1 MSKHILRGLFAAFI
15 CMCAVALMLSRPGEM
30 MRAMAAPTPTPVA
43 SASATPTPSSLT
55 APGTQINNAATATY
69 SDGTNTYNIQSN
81 TVTVTVQNAPSL
93 VILTNNGAS
102 AGAVTTNGL
111 QPAASPVPGNY
122 LSDIYT
128 LVNTGNA
135 SGNFIVASASQTSP
149 TPTPSPNSGSG
160 IQSGPATGVTYTVTC
175 GTSLNDTVSTL
186 TALNTDLASA
196 SCATSANGSVNVA
209 VNYQANGT
217 GTVNSQIEAQIAY
230 SGTGTGYTTASSLWV
245 SNQYSD
251 AILADERVDI
261 YKSPSPIASDGT
273 VTYGVYVNNAGYSP
287 ANYVTDYGPSCT
299 APVKV
304 CGSALTGPGL
314 LISDKVPLGKT
325 STPLPV
331 VSMAPTTG
339 TGLTSGE
346 TPPKMVYTTDSTG
359 KTGWTLYSGGG
370 VPAGAYYVGVLLTGN
385 TNGIGLLA
393 NPTPAATST
402 PGYVPS
408 ATSQVGFSVQIG
420 PMPAGTSVPN
430 YVVAPAGDNK
440 ACMEGPGL
448 TTTATAC
455 DANGANPPSPGPTS
469 TPGDPS
475 IPIATAPPASGTPP
489 PGGSNTAIVS
499 IASLLNGPVGQPDA
513 QGCFNSGATPVPFPV
528 FSPNPLP
535 TISPTTS
542 PTCPALADNND
553 DYTQA
558 VATPNPAATIV
569 YGTTAPSNLVAAV
582 ASSVK
587 NPSTTATKIQVT
599 FPTLPANLSVT
610 NVLVGSCAAGT
621 AATLLSA
628 GVYDL
633 GTVAAGATVTY
644 CVDYST
650 VASPAS
656 YYFQPLY
663 VQVRAAMESSP
674 NVYYNDTWHVV
685 LPGGFEELVKTA
697 TMLNNGNCAGA
708 ITGGLPSLGV
718 CPGGLI
724 QYAVMY
730 YNTLPATSSGSPAE
744 PAAANLAV
752 NGNFIITENGAAAG
766 SNWATYTGGLFD
778 PASAA
783 SPMKAGLT
791 LATMQASCGVTT
803 QDCGDTEATAT
814 FGQVSGAGGN
824 ALNATAFTDTIPAAS
839 ANLQAQHYGVLMF
852 ATKVK

>member
-1 MSKHILRGLFAAFI
+1 MSKYLLRALFAAFI
-15 CMCAVALMLSRPGEM
+15 CVCALALTLSRPGSFV
-30 MRAMAAPTPTPVA
+30 AAIAATPTPVP
-43 SASATPTPSSLT
+43 SASAPPTPASTT
-55 APGTQINNAATATY
+55 APGTAITNAATATY

-93 VILTNNGAS
+93 VVLTNNGIGS
-102 AGAVTTNGL
+102 GAVTSNGA
-111 QPAASPVPGNY
+111 QPAASPVPGNT

-135 SGNFIVASASQTSP
+135 AGTFQLASAQQTSP
-149 TPTPSPNSGSG
+149 TPTPSPNSGSS
-160 IQSGPATGVTYTVTC
+160 ISGPQSLINYTVTC
-175 GTSLNDTVSTL
+175 GSYSNNDATIAAVNSDLSTNC
-186 TALNTDLASA
+186 TNIAP
-196 SCATSANGSVNVA
+196 GSVVNIA
-209 VNYQANGT
+209 VNYQATAT
-217 GTVNSQIEAQIAY
+217 GTVNTQLEAQIAY
-230 SGTGTGYTTASSLWV
+230 SGSGTGYNAASSLWA
-245 SNQYSD
+245 SNQYND
-251 AILADERVDI
+251 TIVADERIDI
-261 YKSPSPIASDGT
+261 YKSPNPIASDGT
-273 VTYGVYVNNAGYSP
+273 VTYNVYVNNAGYSP
-287 ANYVTDYGPSCT
+287 ANYITDYGTSCT

-339 TGLTSGE
+339 ASGLTGGE

-385 TNGIGLLA
+385 SNGVGLLA

-408 ATSQVGFSVQIG
+408 ATSEVGFTVQIG
-420 PMPAGTSVPN
+420 PMPAGTSIPN

-440 ACMEGPGL
+440 GCMEGPGL
-448 TTTATAC
+448 STTAIAC

-475 IPIATAPPASGTPP
+475 IVLATPPPASGTPP

-499 IASLLNGPVGQPDA
+499 IASLLNGPYGVA
-513 QGCFNSGATPVPFPV
+513 NAVGCFNSGATPVPFPA

-535 TISPTTS
+535 TISPTS
-542 PTCPALADNND
+542 EPTCSATDNNN

-569 YGTTAPSNLVAAV
+569 YGTTAPANLVAAV
-582 ASSVK
+582 SSSVN
-587 NPSTTATKIQVT
+587 NPSSSATKIQIS
-599 FPTLPANLSVT
+599 FPTLPANLSVA
-610 NVLVGSCAAGT
+610 NVLVGSCAGT
-621 AATLLSA
+621 AAPTLSA

-633 GTVAAGATVTY
+633 GTVGAGQTVNY

-650 VASPAS
+650 QSSPAA
-656 YYFQPLY
+656 YYFQPLF
-663 VQVRAAMESSP
+663 VQVRAAMETSP
-674 NVYYNDTWHVV
+674 SVYYNDTWHVV

-697 TMLNNGNCAGA
+697 NMLSNGNCSGA

-718 CPGGLI
+718 CPGGVI

-730 YNTLPATSSGSPAE
+730 YNTLPATATGTPAE
-744 PAAANLAV
+744 PTAANLSV
-752 NGNFIITENGAAAG
+752 SNTNFVITENGAAAG
-766 SNWATYTGGLFD
+766 SNWGTYTGGLFD

-783 SPMKAGLT
+783 NPLKASLT
-791 LATMQASCGVTT
+791 LSAMQTSCGVTT
-803 QDCGDTEATAT
+803 LTCGDTSAGAT
-814 FGQVSGAGGN
+814 FGQVGGAGGN
-824 ALNATAFTDTIPAAS
+824 ALNAAAFTDTIPYNDP
-839 ANLQAQHYGVLMF
+839 NLQPQHYGVLMF